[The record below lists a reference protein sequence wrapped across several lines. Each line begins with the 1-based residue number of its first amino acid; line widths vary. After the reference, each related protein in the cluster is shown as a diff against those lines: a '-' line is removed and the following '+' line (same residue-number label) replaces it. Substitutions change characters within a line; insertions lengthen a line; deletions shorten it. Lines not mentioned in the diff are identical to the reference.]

1 MSAVSSAGKKKTVA
15 ITQGAGM
22 ARNNWMSRFMVTA
35 FAGVRQDFGA
45 DSRQPT
51 ADSRQLDHSDVVCR
65 PPGVRWPPG
74 GIMALLRRLTDSGRF
89 AFRFVCAAWF

>member
-51 ADSRQLDHSDVVCR
+51 ADSSITRTSFVGLRVFDGLREALWLFS
-65 PPGVRWPPG
+65 G
-74 GIMALLRRLTDSGRF
+74 G
-89 AFRFVCAAWF
+89 